1 MSVKKTNQYT
11 PILEKIL
18 EHIKDDKLQSKK
30 DLKLYGINGE
40 SLQKE
45 VMWDIFE
52 TYILGEKDKK
62 EKSKIIKKFHR
73 GNLL

>member
-1 MSVKKTNQYT
+1 MSTNETNQYVI
-11 PILEKIL
+11 ILEKIL
-18 EHIKDDKLQSKK
+18 EHIKDDKLHSKN

-52 TYILGEKDKK
+52 KYVVHENNKK
-62 EKSKIIKKFHR
+62 EKSKIIRKFHR